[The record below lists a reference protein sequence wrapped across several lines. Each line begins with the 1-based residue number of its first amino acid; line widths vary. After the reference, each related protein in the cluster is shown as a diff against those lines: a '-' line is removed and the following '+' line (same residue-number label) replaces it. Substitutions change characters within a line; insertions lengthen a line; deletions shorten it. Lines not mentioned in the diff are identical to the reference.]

1 MASPSRARFCAQCG
15 APTTSGA
22 RFCAQCGV
30 ALDGRGVPAAPADDT
45 GWRLTTGGL
54 GVFGLLLVSGLAIW
68 TVILSPSPPKPRPG
82 AGPGGP
88 APEPE
93 GGQAAQALPPEIPAE
108 VKSFIVDLEKR
119 AQAAPQDKALWIR
132 LAKVYGRTAQVD
144 PSYQPKA
151 LAAFDHVLGIDPDD
165 REAIRGKASV
175 FYDRNDHAQAI
186 PLLERYLTL
195 VGDDPSARTDLATM
209 YLASGDGPKA
219 VATYQA
225 VIEKHPDFLEAH
237 YNLAVSHAQLGDVDA
252 AIAGFTKARSLATD
266 DRARRQIDSMI
277 AHLKGEAPPPMA
289 DAGMGG
295 MGGGEPGGAPAPP
308 VAPAASTASSPF
320 QRDVETRLRATPIM
334 GERIVR
340 IDWPGAGQARVVVQ
354 AFPMDGM
361 PEAVRSKFTERLVQL
376 VREAAQANAPGGD
389 VKIEIADAGAGRVMA
404 TVTP

>member
-1 MASPSRARFCAQCG
+1 MASPSAARFCAQCG
-15 APTTSGA
+15 APATSGA
-22 RFCAQCGV
+22 RFCSQCGV
-30 ALDGRGVPAAPADDT
+30 ALDGRAVPAAPAGDG

-68 TVILSPSPPKPRPG
+68 AAILSPAPPKPRPG

-88 APEPE
+88 AAAPE

-108 VKSFIVDLEKR
+108 VKTFIVDLEKR

-132 LAKVYGRTAQVD
+132 LAKVYGRTAQID

-165 REAIRGKASV
+165 REAIRGKANV

-195 VGDDPSARTDLATM
+195 AGDDPSARTDLATM
-209 YLASGDGPKA
+209 YLAAGDGPKA
-219 VATYQA
+219 VATYQS
-225 VIEKHPDFLEAH
+225 VIEKHPDFLQAH
-237 YNLAVSHAQLGDVDA
+237 YNLAVSHAQLGDIDA

-295 MGGGEPGGAPAPP
+295 MGGGD
-308 VAPAASTASSPF
+308 PAALPPLRSRRRRRPPARPSSATSKRGCVRRRSWASASCASTGRAPVRLASWCRPFRWTACRRPCAPSSPSVSCSSCA
-320 QRDVETRLRATPIM
+320 RRRRPTHRA
-334 GERIVR
+334 
-340 IDWPGAGQARVVVQ
+340 
-354 AFPMDGM
+354 
-361 PEAVRSKFTERLVQL
+361 
-376 VREAAQANAPGGD
+376 
-389 VKIEIADAGAGRVMA
+389 A
-404 TVTP
+404 T